1 MSYMIE
7 QESFGSE
14 ESVIETHAQIKA
26 RQVSKI
32 KEIADALFT
41 CGFCAIDRQATA
53 LGLPRSTAWSVRR
66 ANHKNSGLS
75 AATIQRILRAPQLP
89 PLARDK
95 LLEYTADKSAGLYGH
110 NRSQLR
116 RFIARM
122 EQTTA

>member
-41 CGFCAIDRQATA
+41 CGLCAIDRQATA

-89 PLARDK
+89 PLAVWSRD
-95 LLEYTADKSAGLYGH
+95 EVTRIDDEGCGVFRPGTADGLE
-110 NRSQLR
+110 RCFPS
-116 RFIARM
+116 
-122 EQTTA
+122 